1 MSKANQPQQRP
12 EADYFRQPLTPTQRQ
27 YEALRAYFL
36 EGLPATV
43 VAERFGYQPAT
54 VRSLCRD
61 FRQQRL
67 TFFPTP
73 KPGPKQAPKSDPVR
87 ERIIELR
94 KRNYS
99 IYEIQAQLAQEQ
111 VTLSH
116 SLIQQLL
123 RREGFAKLPRRRD
136 EERPVLPRPDTSA
149 LADIRAVDWSTASV
163 FETQAGGLFVFI
175 PTLVAWDFAGW
186 IAQAQLPGSSMIPAL
201 NTVLAMLALKLTG
214 RERLSHVMDVCDD
227 PGFALFAAL
236 NVLPKTTALSTYS
249 YRVTRAMILSLLSS
263 YHQALQQGGLLRG
276 ECFNLDFHAIPQRG
290 EEAVLEKHYVSKHSR
305 RERAVLVFLAQDSDT
320 RVLCYANA
328 TVTQAT
334 QADEILR
341 FVEFWTAQHGQPPP
355 LLIFD
360 SRLTTYQQL
369 GRLHEQGIHFIT
381 LRRRGQAL
389 LHQLAALPRSAWKPL
404 RLSGVS
410 RRFRHVRY
418 VESTVRLRGLSV
430 PLRQLAVEGLGHE
443 QPTLFLTNDSTL
455 KPLDWVEYYA
465 HRMLI
470 ENSIAENVDFFH
482 LDALSSAIVLQV
494 DLDVMLT
501 LIANALYRHLAKHL
515 TGFETA
521 YPKQLFRRFLNTPA
535 RVTVTDTTV
544 RVCLRR
550 RAHHPILLNSGL
562 LAAHPCV
569 PWWGNRQLHLEIA

>member
-1 MSKANQPQQRP
+1 M
-12 EADYFRQPLTPTQRQ
+12 
-27 YEALRAYFL
+27 RAYFL

-73 KPGPKQAPKSDPVR
+73 KPGPKQAPKSDPVG

-99 IYEIQAQLAQEQ
+99 IYEIQAQLAPEQ

-116 SLIQQLL
+116 SVIQQLL

-136 EERPVLPRPDTSA
+136 EERPVRRRPDPAA
-149 LADIRAVDWSTASV
+149 LADIRAVDWSTESV

-175 PTLVAWDFAGW
+175 PTLVAWDFVGW
-186 IAQAQLPGSSMIPAL
+186 MAQAQLPGSSMMPAL
-201 NTVLAMLALKLTG
+201 NPLLAMLALKLTG
-214 RERLSHVMDVCDD
+214 QERLSHLMDVCTD

-236 NVLPKTTALSTYS
+236 NALPKTTALSTYS
-249 YRVTRAMILSLLSS
+249 YRVTRAMILSLLDS
-263 YHQALQQGGLLRG
+263 YPQVLQPSGLLRG
-276 ECFNLDFHAIPQRG
+276 ECVTLDFHPIPQRG
-290 EEAVLEKHYVSKHSR
+290 EEAVFEKHYVSKRSR

-334 QADEILR
+334 QAEEILR
-341 FVEFWTAQHGQPPP
+341 LVEFWTVHHGPPP
-355 LLIFD
+355 PRLSFD
-360 SRLTTYQQL
+360 SRLTTYPQL

-389 LHQLAALPRSAWKPL
+389 LHQVAALPASAWKPL
-404 RLSGVS
+404 RLSSGS

-418 VESTVRLRGLSV
+418 VESTVRLRGLSI
-430 PLRQLAVEGLGHE
+430 PRRQLAVEGLGHE
-443 QPTLFLTNDSTL
+443 HPPLFLTNDSTR
-455 KPLDWVEYYA
+455 KPLDWSEYYA
-465 HRMLI
+465 HRRLI
-470 ENSIAENVDFFH
+470 DNSIAENVAFFH
-482 LDALSSAIVLQV
+482 RDALSSAIALQV

-535 RVTVTDTTV
+535 RVTVTATTV

-562 LAAHPCV
+562 LPACPCV